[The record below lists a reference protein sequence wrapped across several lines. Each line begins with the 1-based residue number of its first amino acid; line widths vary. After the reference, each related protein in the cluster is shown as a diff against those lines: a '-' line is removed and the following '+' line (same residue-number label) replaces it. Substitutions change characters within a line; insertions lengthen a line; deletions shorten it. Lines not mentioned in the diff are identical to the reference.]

1 MLLTFRPTKLQT
13 SPVYEHLKDYC
24 VFEEGWEI
32 GRIYELR
39 PPTPPDAAWFW
50 SITVS
55 SPGRVKTDDRAPTF
69 EDAKSAFRTAYE
81 QWRAWNAEHRAAG
94 SQSP

>member
-1 MLLTFRPTKLQT
+1 MPLTFRAIKLQT

-32 GRIYELR
+32 GRIYELW
-39 PPTPPDAAWFW
+39 PPTPPDAAWVW
-50 SITVS
+50 SFYLLG
-55 SPGRVKTDDRAPTF
+55 PDRRQVKTNRAATF

-81 QWRAWNAEHRAAG
+81 QWRAQRRVGPTNG
-94 SQSP
+94 